1 MTQAVKVDMTHVARI
16 QVLMS
21 EDEAERFDAYCR
33 EMGYKKSTLIARLVR
48 NHMDKEGFQIQGE
61 FFAGA
66 GDAETEG

>member
-1 MTQAVKVDMTHVARI
+1 
-16 QVLMS
+16 MS

-48 NHMDKEGFQIQGE
+48 NHMDEEGFQIQRE
-61 FFAGA
+61 LFAGA